1 MQLCGFV
8 SEKRENEMQ
17 EIKSRGLTRDAI
29 KMIAMLTMF
38 FNHFS
43 HVFLTAGTYPAEFL
57 KGIGYFTAPV
67 MCYFLVEGFYYT
79 HSRRK
84 YGERLLIFAGIS
96 QVPYMMAFDFSQ
108 LNMIFTLFICFM
120 ILVIQDK
127 MMVSK
132 WRIPL
137 TLILL
142 VLSVYSD
149 WAILAPVFTIWFH
162 AAWGNRKK
170 MVQAYGIGA
179 VLFAAFNYASYA
191 ETLPAAQALLH
202 ALLSAIGIIVSGIII
217 ICFYNGKK
225 SEKAPKFSKWFFYI
239 FYPAHLL
246 ILSLIKMWIL

>member
-1 MQLCGFV
+1 
-8 SEKRENEMQ
+8 
-17 EIKSRGLTRDAI
+17 
-29 KMIAMLTMF
+29 
-38 FNHFS
+38 
-43 HVFLTAGTYPAEFL
+43 
-57 KGIGYFTAPV
+57 

-127 MMVSK
+127 MMASK
-132 WRIPL
+132 WRIPF

-142 VLSVYSD
+142 VLSIYSD

-202 ALLSAIGIIVSGIII
+202 AIFSAAGIVVSGIII

-246 ILSLIKMWIL
+246 ILSLIKMWIV